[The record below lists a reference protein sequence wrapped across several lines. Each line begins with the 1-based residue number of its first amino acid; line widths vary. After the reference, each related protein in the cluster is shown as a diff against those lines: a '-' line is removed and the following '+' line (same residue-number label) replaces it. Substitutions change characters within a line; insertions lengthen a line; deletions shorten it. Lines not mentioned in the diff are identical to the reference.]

1 MPFPICKG
9 NQKHVSR
16 LILRGK
22 NYQRIKEHIKKK
34 KNNRLLFTDLRLLGE
49 IARRVEVFA
58 IKSSNLSLIPG
69 THMIEGEN

>member
-34 KNNRLLFTDLRLLGE
+34 IQTFIYRSE
-49 IARRVEVFA
+49 IA
-58 IKSSNLSLIPG
+58 G
-69 THMIEGEN
+69 

>member
-34 KNNRLLFTDLRLLGE
+34 YRLLFTDLRLLGE

-58 IKSSNLSLIPG
+58 IKSSSLSLIPG
-69 THMIEGEN
+69 THMREGEN